1 MFGSSRNETIIS
13 TEQTRLLSD
22 NANHDVMSLV
32 HPETRISSDYN
43 WRSVVA
49 SKLQGVP
56 GMFLLAA
63 MLLMGLALASH
74 SARTASIG
82 GHHSQLRGTKYSM
95 VSSVWAGRQSEN
107 EDFVTVSPTLAPT
120 SEPTQMSTMTTSP
133 TFSPS
138 ILASTTSTTTNSPT
152 SIVVPTS
159 VPTNTATSVPTSTTE
174 TFSPTSFVEFAISTE
189 SDDSSA
195 YETQSIPDPTEIG
208 DLLPDTNTAEIS
220 SIDTLFPSSTP
231 GDTVQDDLPEN
242 QIDFT
247 NVKNE
252 TNSNTVEGNSTNDV
266 LFPSDEVPLSE
277 LNQQTEIENESTAQ
291 ELLPQ
296 SANATQT
303 IPEPTDIGDLPSE
316 TNTAETAN
324 IDTLFPSSTPE
335 DADRD
340 DVPKNQIDFTT
351 TVEDETDANTLKANA
366 TNDVPI
372 PIEANLLQPLTPQ
385 MEVEMSGESTTQEL
399 SPEFKNEIGKD
410 DDQGQVTEEAFSN
423 DAQNELVDKVLAE
436 PTIEL
441 EDGIESHGTVV
452 DELTFINDTITAND
466 IEENTSDSMTID
478 VEEAE
483 DDSFPE
489 TSQAETRHVDFI
501 MDSFDESNDA
511 ARNVDADSVDSISED
526 IIDALQTE
534 EPTIAPT
541 LTPTIS
547 SETADLLFAGSL
559 IDDKGFFFPMSLPSK
574 ESKKT
579 THSHHKNHGEIT
591 GLSDERNPW
600 DESWDKTNLKDL
612 AAVAEY
618 YHVKGK
624 WLETIFEQNSEKGK
638 NSKVNERHHDTKHH
652 QTRSVT
658 RDWEEDTGR
667 GLKMSQIFLTIA
679 NTIDNHYESLNRD
692 GEQAASWVDDQNRGR
707 KLIQLYHKLANLIG
721 DHYDEEQHLD
731 ESGTKS
737 SSDSYMVQGLKVSKY
752 YEEKSSEMEEYLNRK
767 NTFENHSKDL
777 HDAGVKQFLDD
788 DYSSALHQLR
798 EDQGNAVHNYF
809 RAVYDA
815 SYKQELQSKLPDHY
829 PDKDFPR
836 WGRDWRADRDHG
848 IAIGN
853 YWKQYHDVMK
863 TFYEEQGNK
872 LRKLYTEFYT
882 QRFH

>member
-13 TEQTRLLSD
+13 TEQTRLLPD
-22 NANHDVMSLV
+22 NADHDVVSLI

-74 SARTASIG
+74 SATASIG
-82 GHHSQLRGTKYSM
+82 GHNSHLRGTKYSM
-95 VSSVWAGRQSEN
+95 VSSVWAGRQSED
-107 EDFVTVSPTLAPT
+107 EDFVTVSPTIAPT

-174 TFSPTSFVEFAISTE
+174 TFSPTSFVESSISTE
-189 SDDSSA
+189 SDESST
-195 YETQSIPDPTEIG
+195 YETQSIPEIG
-208 DLLPDTNTAEIS
+208 DLQSDTNTAEVS

-231 GDTVQDDLPEN
+231 GDAEQDDLPEN

-266 LFPSDEVPLSE
+266 PIPTGALLQPWTP
-277 LNQQTEIENESTAQ
+277 QTDIENESTAQ

-324 IDTLFPSSTPE
+324 IDTLFPSSTPG

-340 DVPKNQIDFTT
+340 DEPKNQIDFTT
-351 TVEDETDANTLKANA
+351 TVEDETDANTLKANS

-372 PIEANLLQPLTPQ
+372 PIEEDVLQPLTPQ

-399 SPEFKNEIGKD
+399 SPEFDNGIGKD

-423 DAQNELVDKVLAE
+423 DAQDELVDKVLVE

-441 EDGIESHGTVV
+441 EDGIESHDTVV
-452 DELTFINDTITAND
+452 DELTFINDTSTAND
-466 IEENTSDSMTID
+466 IEENTTSDSMTID

-489 TSQAETRHVDFI
+489 TSQAETRHVDFN

-511 ARNVDADSVDSISED
+511 ARDVDADSVDSISED
-526 IIDALQTE
+526 IKDALQTE
-534 EPTIAPT
+534 EPTFAPT

-574 ESKKT
+574 ESQKT
-579 THSHHKNHGEIT
+579 THNHHKKHGEIT
-591 GLSDERNPW
+591 GPSDERNSW
-600 DESWDKTNLKDL
+600 DESWDKTNSKDL

-624 WLETIFEQNSEKGK
+624 WLETIYEQNSEKGK
-638 NSKVNERHHDTKHH
+638 NSKVNQRHHNTKHH
-652 QTRSVT
+652 QTRSLT
-658 RDWEEDTGR
+658 RDWEEDPGR

-679 NTIDNHYESLNRD
+679 NTIDNHYESSGRN
-692 GEQAASWVDDQNRGR
+692 GEQAAAWVDDQSRGR
-707 KLIQLYHKLANLIG
+707 KLSRLYHELASLIA
-721 DHYDEEQHLD
+721 DHYDEEQNLD

-737 SSDSYMVQGLKVSKY
+737 SSHSYMVQGLEVSKY

-767 NTFENHSKDL
+767 NTFGNHSKDF
-777 HDAGVKQFLDD
+777 HDAGVKQFHDD
-788 DYSSALHQLR
+788 DYSQSTALQQLR
-798 EDQGNAVHNYF
+798 EDQGKSVHNYF
-809 RAVYDA
+809 RAVYDT

-863 TFYEEQGNK
+863 TYYEEQGNK